1 MSDSLQLQLTADQYE
16 HLVDLIKAKG
26 LWDEGRKSVIDTL
39 KQPIPFVGEFSD
51 IYGYI
56 SSIIKDSP
64 LVNIDT
70 KFWFGAAGAING
82 DDASV
87 ASVNYIRG
95 STQYGLQFR
104 GKLDGYTQAQIDAG
118 IQRTSNYI
126 GQNVI
131 SQILK
136 DHGIPSFTKMLSY
149 DIGAAILT
157 PLPDPH
163 FEQDAGGWGGTFYF
177 WGEQLNY
184 GLNRPRV
191 NVGDAVLNGL
201 SADDMPETNGVKGT
215 PQAASL
221 PEFMYANT
229 QAAAD
234 AAITN
239 LKNAA
244 IGAQMLVP
252 GYPLFDYLVN
262 SGSAFETGLKAAK
275 ESWEAISAGA
285 KAQTPASIRFELLAD
300 TAIEVAGRVLTGHLN
315 TGPQA
320 SAGAAT
326 SSSDATSTL
335 SGNLLKVVYS
345 NGDEIDENLAM
356 DGGTPSG
363 HWVDAD
369 GASGDISIALDE
381 NGALT
386 ESDTWEDR
394 FGAGSTGTDV
404 YNADGSSS
412 GKINYASGGYATYM
426 EDTQGNVTTDYYT
439 KSGNLYS
446 VSWTHA
452 DGSSGSSTFFSNG
465 LTVTPNSSSGFTVAQ
480 SDYETLVNPDG
491 SYSVSSYDPKDI
503 LHLTQIDAQGV
514 AAAQTD
520 TAGDGVDYDQTNNT
534 SSVVTKDGGTVTSYQ
549 DEQGHLTHDS
559 WTASDGTT
567 GTDTYSASGEASG
580 KTVNL
585 DGSTDTFSL
594 HGTPGG
600 SYSEFVASS
609 QVKFLVPGPLDLT
622 RDHINAQGTLASDT
636 WTLSDA
642 ASGQDSFSS
651 DGSGSGVMTHAD
663 GSTSTVTLDG
673 SGGITVDNQGS
684 NGGVVSQDWWKAD
697 GTHGVKTYTD
707 GVLTATYDYQ
717 INGQVVVTDLAA
729 DGTVTEQQTQP
740 TGALLNPDGAGF
752 GKVVNSDGSYSVNY
766 NDSNGDALI
775 FKYSAGGQLQGTDH
789 VSASRSAEGA
799 FEGTLADG
807 TAWSSPYNGRTPV
820 VTDSDGTKHTY
831 YLNSSGVETGD
842 DWIKPDGTYGSD
854 TYKPDGSSSGDSF
867 NTDGT
872 SSGYAKDG
880 HGRIDEEFFAADG
893 TETGDVWQSADGA
906 HGSDSYN
913 ADGSSSGSS
922 YSADGTRLVYTD
934 DGQDNSVQ
942 AEYSASGAFLQ
953 GSWQNSDGSGGD
965 AINSTDG
972 SYSRDTYN
980 ADGSGAGQTTHADG
994 SFSVYSTTSDG
1005 VVTTAY
1011 FDAQG
1016 NETRGLVENPDG
1028 SSSLTV
1034 YNTDGSTSVTAQDG
1048 AGNVTTTQYSVAG
1061 VTTGET
1067 WTHSDG
1073 TSGTNTF
1080 TTNNSATEVLQ
1091 DGNGRT
1097 TTIVFVNGKPA
1108 SDTWTTTDGTTGADT
1123 FNGDGSSTGT
1133 SQNTDGSSSSYV
1145 NDGQGNATTLLFNA
1159 QGVKTG
1165 DTWVKADGSS
1175 GADTFGTDGSSSG
1188 QSTRADGSSTHYTSD
1203 GQGNSTTTQFSTAG
1217 VKTSDTWQQAD
1228 GSHGKD
1234 TFSADGSS
1242 VGLAM
1247 SLDGTTRRITKDASG
1262 NVTSDTIVGQ
1272 GPDNLQIQQ
1281 LEGAYAQSLS
1291 NELNAAQAYTL
1302 AQSYPWESHAGDP
1315 VYKTVANDFTVQL
1328 VNSDASVIQAASP
1341 QDQVSSTTETR
1352 TVTTTSLDSTT
1363 TGTTNYRLIVGDNFT
1378 SQFSSGQTLPAGAV
1392 LIYGPTTY
1400 SSLGGST
1407 GGEQQLLGIQVPN
1420 GTSYTTTTQL
1430 VTTTQTVIT
1439 NVASVSG
1446 SIEEINAGTGNQ
1458 TIYLGGGQNI
1468 INATADDAYVGPNHT
1483 AAADVNQLQSERA
1496 YFPPINT
1503 PFLYKTSGTGSFI
1516 NASGFGDTVLGTTG
1530 DDTIVA
1536 GPGNDILNGGGGAD
1550 TYLVFP
1556 NSTPA
1561 WDIIDDTG
1569 YFDPHTLTS
1578 SSVESQ
1584 AGDNY
1589 APGGYMSDYVM
1600 NEPQDVVAFE
1610 GGVTVSQ
1617 LQFSWGISASA
1628 GGQPALNISWGG
1640 SGGISVIVPSADWRA
1655 LGEGVEAFTF
1665 EDGTQLTMDQM
1676 LALAPP
1682 QPDSSQPLSGTVPL
1696 DAAVGYGYTWSEATL
1711 ADGSVEAKFDYTY
1724 TDGSSY
1730 STDRVTQSDG
1740 SFQES
1745 WTKSD
1750 GSHGTRTD
1758 DNKGNWTTNSYGTD
1772 GAVVGSTVRVTDETG
1787 GVTTSSFT
1795 QLDGSG
1801 LKLGDTWSH
1810 TDGSFG
1816 NDTFNADG
1824 SSSGQTTHADGSY
1837 RTYTGDGHGTLVTSD
1852 YDANGVGTGST
1863 VDVTDSEGNFI
1874 TTSFAQ
1880 ANGAGFK
1887 LSDNWTKV
1895 DGSYGD
1901 DAFNADGS
1909 SIGDANNSDGSYS
1922 TYVENA
1928 QGVRTTT
1935 YFDVDGEETGSTIGY
1950 LNAAGNRV
1958 TNLYDASGTVV
1969 GSTVQTTDVS
1979 GAITTIMY
1987 AALDGSGATTGST
2000 IRHVDAT
2007 GAVITD
2013 SFDAGGNALGS
2024 TVQTADASGTTT
2036 VTSYSGLDGGGTRLK
2051 DSWTQADGSSGSDT
2065 YNADGSYTSTTNDS
2079 DRKTTADYAS
2089 NGLLL
2094 DDAWTA
2100 GYGSSGN
2107 HTYNADGSVNSSQA
2121 SGSYLRL
2128 NVAAGERATVSGTE
2142 NTVTAASGS
2151 TVSLSGEGNVL
2162 TAGANTSITVSG
2174 TGSDADTLY
2183 VNNDQSGDTTPSGGA
2198 GTSGITVQSNAVVN
2212 LIGSGNSVTL
2222 TGNNTLWVTGQ
2233 DNVITATDST
2243 IFFEGDSS
2251 GDQVIGTNSTAEYFN
2266 GIAQETRSDSFDAS
2280 GHLARIQEFSDGY
2293 LASVT
2298 NFSNGVRTDTA
2309 IYDASGT
2316 ETAEELF
2323 DATGTQTDHLVLDS
2337 DGQVTQDQQFSGGN
2351 VVRVINATDGV
2362 VTDEAFYNASQVE
2375 TADAVFNASGEETE
2389 YKTFDAS
2396 GQIVQ
2401 DLQFSADHVASA
2413 LNYSSG
2419 IETDEATYNASGV
2432 ETGDAILNA
2441 SGVQTDYLV
2450 LDASGQVTQDQQF
2463 SNEHVVDA
2471 INFSNGVET
2480 DEAFYNASQQE
2491 AADVTFDASG
2501 NETAYTT
2508 YDPSGQVTQI
2518 QKFSDGHV
2526 AEVDNYSNGIKTDA
2540 AFYDAAGH
2548 ETAAAIFNASGIQS
2562 DHVLFDTNGQVAQDQ
2577 QFNGGYV
2584 VDAINYS
2591 LGVATD
2597 EAFFNTAGQQTSD
2610 TVFTTSAPGPAAITT
2625 SVNQLIQAMASF
2637 APPAAV
2643 YSNMAAANSQQLHA
2657 PTLAVSH

>member
-1 MSDSLQLQLTADQYE
+1 MALDITGIAE
-16 HLVDLIKAKG
+16 DLSNA
-26 LWDEGRKSVIDTL
+26 L
-39 KQPIPFVGEFSD
+39 
-51 IYGYI
+51 
-56 SSIIKDSP
+56 SIISGAISGVGDGVQNPFDSP
-64 LVNIDT
+64 QFKAVVSDLVTTLGSVATTIKPALANVP
-70 KFWFGAAGAING
+70 FAAAVIAGSNMESLE
-82 DDASV
+82 ASV
-87 ASVNYIRG
+87 E
-95 STQYGLQFR
+95 QMQ
-104 GKLDGYTQAQIDAG
+104 LDFA
-118 IQRTSNYI
+118 N
-126 GQNVI
+126 
-131 SQILK
+131 K
-136 DHGIPSFTKMLSY
+136 DYLDLAK
-149 DIGAAILT
+149 
-157 PLPDPH
+157 
-163 FEQDAGGWGGTFYF
+163 
-177 WGEQLNY
+177 
-184 GLNRPRV
+184 
-191 NVGDAVLNGL
+191 NGL
-201 SADDMPETNGVKGT
+201 SIISSATSIAALFDMEPATKIVLF
-215 PQAASL
+215 AVSAV
-221 PEFMYANT
+221 A
-229 QAAAD
+229 
-234 AAITN
+234 
-239 LKNAA
+239 NAA
-244 IGAQMLVP
+244 KTYIQIRQTVDPEGTAPPNLNVPTITDGSGGGGTVEYTFDGKTPLNVAQAKNTSAGQTSVIWRKDSDGNYVESQYIIATNKDGLTTSGFFAQYKYNDDGVR
-252 GYPLFDYLVN
+252 L
-262 SGSAFETGLKAAK
+262 SGSWYTTDESGRIQNQGAFSPSANGSAWIVAATQTLGAVIPNPARN
-275 ESWEAISAGA
+275 ELTYVENWSGSSAVNEVTSHSVNGSSTTRSTYLSGAYAIS
-285 KAQTPASIRFELLAD
+285 
-300 TAIEVAGRVLTGHLN
+300 VN
-315 TGPQA
+315 
-320 SAGAAT
+320 
-326 SSSDATSTL
+326 
-335 SGNLLKVVYS
+335 
-345 NGDEIDENLAM
+345 
-356 DGGTPSG
+356 DG
-363 HWVDAD
+363 
-369 GASGDISIALDE
+369 
-381 NGALT
+381 
-386 ESDTWEDR
+386 
-394 FGAGSTGTDV
+394 
-404 YNADGSSS
+404 
-412 GKINYASGGYATYM
+412 
-426 EDTQGNVTTDYYT
+426 QGNITTDYYS
-439 KSGNLYS
+439 KSGNIYAA
-446 VSWTHA
+446 SWVHS
-452 DGSSGSSTFFSNG
+452 DGSSGSETLFSNG
-465 LTVTPNSSSGFTVAQ
+465 LTVEPSSVGSFDVPQ
-480 SDYETLVNPDG
+480 STYETLTNPDG
-491 SYSVSSYDPKDI
+491 SYSVDSTDI
-503 LHLTQIDAQGV
+503 QDTSHATKVDAQGV
-514 AAAQTD
+514 AATQAD
-520 TAGDGVDYDQTNNT
+520 VAGNGVDYDNTGNTATVVHQNN
-534 SSVVTKDGGTVTSYQ
+534 GTVTSYT
-549 DEQGHLTHDS
+549 DAHDHLTHDS
-559 WTASDGTT
+559 WTASDGTS
-567 GTDTYSASGEASG
+567 GTDTYSASGAASG

-594 HGTPGG
+594 DATPGG
-600 SYSEFVASS
+600 SYSEFSASS
-609 QVKFLVPGPLDLT
+609 QVNIWVPGPLDLT
-622 RDHINAQGTLASDT
+622 RNHLNPDGTLTSDQ
-636 WTLSDA
+636 WSLSDGA
-642 ASGQDSFSS
+642 LGQDSFNS
-651 DGSGSGVMTHAD
+651 DGSGSGSLTHAD
-663 GSTSTVTLDG
+663 GSTSTVALDG
-673 SGGITVDNQGS
+673 SGTITVDNQGS
-684 NGGVVSQDWWKAD
+684 DGIVSQDWWHAD
-697 GTHGVKTYTD
+697 GTHGVNMYAD
-707 GVLTATYDYQ
+707 GVVTTTYNYQ
-717 INGQVVVTDLAA
+717 PSGQVTVTDLTAA
-729 DGTVTEQQTQP
+729 GGVVDQLTIAAG
-740 TGALLNPDGAGF
+740 GLLSPDGSGF
-752 GKVVNSDGSYSVNY
+752 GKIVNSDGSYSVNY

-775 FKYSAGGQLQGTDH
+775 FKYGAGGQLQSTDH
-789 VSASRSAEGA
+789 VSASRSAESA
-799 FEGTLADG
+799 FEGTLSDG
-807 TAWSSPYNGRTPV
+807 TAWSSPYNGFTPV
-820 VTDSDGTKHTY
+820 ITDSDGTKHTY
-831 YLNSSGVETGD
+831 YLNSSGVDTGE
-842 DWIKPDGTYGSD
+842 DWIKPDGTYGTD
-854 TYKPDGSSSGDSF
+854 IYNADGSSSGDGF
-867 NTDGT
+867 NVDGT
-872 SSGYAKDG
+872 SFAYDKDG
-880 HGRIDEEFFAADG
+880 QGQIEEEFFAADG

-906 HGSDSYN
+906 HGSNSYN

-922 YSADGTRLVYTD
+922 YNADGSRLVYTD
-934 DGQDNSVQ
+934 DGQGNLAQ
-942 AEYSASGAFLQ
+942 GQYAASGALTQ
-953 GSWQNSDGSGGD
+953 DSWQRSDGSGGD
-965 AINSTDG
+965 DLNNADG
-972 SYSRDTYN
+972 SYSHDTYN
-980 ADGSGAGQTTHADG
+980 ADGSGAGQTTNADG

-1011 FDAQG
+1011 FDVQG
-1016 NETRGLVENPDG
+1016 NETRSLVENPDG

-1034 YNTDGSTSVTAQDG
+1034 YNTDGSTSVTAQDS
-1048 AGNVTTTQYSVAG
+1048 AGDVTTTQYNVTGVA
-1061 VTTGET
+1061 TSET
-1067 WTHSDG
+1067 WTNSDG

-1097 TTIVFVNGKPA
+1097 TTVVFVNGKPA
-1108 SDTWTTTDGTTGADT
+1108 SDIWTTTDGATGTDT
-1123 FNGDGSSTGT
+1123 FNSGGSSAGT
-1133 SQNTDGSSSSYV
+1133 SQNADGSSSSYA
-1145 NDGQGNATTLLFNA
+1145 NDGQGNTTALIFNV

-1165 DTWVKADGSS
+1165 DTWTKADGSF

-1203 GQGNSTTTQFSTAG
+1203 GHGDSTTTQFSIAG
-1217 VKTSDTWQQAD
+1217 VKTSDAWQQAD

-1247 SLDGTTRRITKDASG
+1247 SLDGTTRRITKDAAG

-1281 LEGAYAQSLS
+1281 LESAYAQSLS
-1291 NELNAAQAYTL
+1291 NELNATQAYAL
-1302 AQSYPWESHAGDP
+1302 AQSYPWESEPGDP
-1315 VYKTVANDFTVQL
+1315 VYKTVTNDFAVQL
-1328 VNSDASVIQAASP
+1328 VNTDASVIQAASP

-1363 TGTTNYRLIVGDNFT
+1363 TGTTNYRLIVGNDFT
-1378 SQFSSGQTLPAGAV
+1378 SQFGSGQTLPAGAV

-1400 SSLGGST
+1400 SSLGGDT
-1407 GGEQQLLGIQVPN
+1407 NGQQQLIGIQVPN

-1430 VTTTQTVIT
+1430 VTTTQTVTT

-1446 SIEEINAGTGNQ
+1446 SIEEINAGSGSQ

-1468 INATADDAYVGPNHT
+1468 INAIADGAYVGPNHT
-1483 AAADVNQLQSERA
+1483 AAADVTQFQSERA

-1561 WDIIDDTG
+1561 WDTIDDTG
-1569 YFDPHTLTS
+1569 YFDPNTLTS
-1578 SSVESQ
+1578 SDVESQ

-1617 LQFSWGISASA
+1617 LQFSWGVSASA
-1628 GGQPALNISWGG
+1628 GGQPELNISWGG

-1665 EDGTQLTMDQM
+1665 EDGTRLTMDQM

-1682 QPDSSQPLSGTVPL
+1682 QPDSTQPLSGTVPL

-1745 WTKSD
+1745 WTRSD

-1801 LKLGDTWSH
+1801 TTLDDTW
-1810 TDGSFG
+1810 TKVDGSYG
-1816 NDTFNADG
+1816 DDTFNADG
-1824 SSSGQTTHADGSY
+1824 SSHGQTVHANGSY
-1837 RTYTGDGHGTLVTSD
+1837 STYTDDGHGTLVTSD
-1852 YDANGVGTGST
+1852 YDANGVGIGST
-1863 VDVTDSEGNFI
+1863 VDVTNSAGDYI

-1887 LSDNWTKV
+1887 LGDNWTKI
-1895 DGSYGD
+1895 DGSYGE

-1935 YFDVDGEETGSTIGY
+1935 YFNIDGEESGSSIGY
-1950 LNAAGNRV
+1950 LNAAGNQV
-1958 TNLYDASGTVV
+1958 TNLYDASGNAL
-1969 GSTVQTTDVS
+1969 GSTVQTTDAS
-1979 GAITTIMY
+1979 GAVTTTTY
-1987 AALDGSGATTGST
+1987 SALDGSGATTGST
-2000 IRHVDAT
+2000 IRQVDAA
-2007 GAVITD
+2007 GALTTD
-2013 SFDAGGNALGS
+2013 SFDASGNALGS
-2024 TVQTADASGTTT
+2024 TVQTTDVSGTTT
-2036 VTSYSGLDGGGTRLK
+2036 ITSYSGLDGSGTRLK
-2051 DSWTQADGSSGSDT
+2051 DSWTQADGSWGSDT
-2065 YNADGSYTSTTNDS
+2065 YNADGSYTSITKKSGRT
-2079 DRKTTADYAS
+2079 TTADYTS

-2100 GYGSSGN
+2100 SNGSSGS
-2107 HTYNADGSVNSSQA
+2107 HTYNADGSVNSSQV
-2121 SGSYLRL
+2121 SGSYLTL
-2128 NVAAGERATVSGTE
+2128 NVATGEQAAVVGTE
-2142 NTVTAASGS
+2142 NTVTSASGS

-2183 VNNDQSGDTTPSGGA
+2183 VNNDQSGDTTPSGA
-2198 GTSGITVQSNAVVN
+2198 GTSGITVQSDAVVN

-2280 GHLARIQEFSDGY
+2280 GHLARTQEFSDGY

-2401 DLQFSADHVASA
+2401 DLQFSAGHVVSA

-2419 IETDEATYNASGV
+2419 IETDEAAYNASGV

-2450 LDASGQVTQDQQF
+2450 LDASGQVTQDQQY

-2480 DEAFYNASQQE
+2480 DEAFYNASQQKT
-2491 AADVTFDASG
+2491 ADATFDASG

-2526 AEVDNYSNGIKTDA
+2526 AEVDNYSNGVKTDA
-2540 AFYDAAGH
+2540 AFYDASGH
-2548 ETAAAIFNASGIQS
+2548 ETAAAIFNGSGIQT
-2562 DHVLFDTNGQVAQDQ
+2562 DYVLFDGNGQVAQDQ
-2577 QFNGGYV
+2577 QFSGGYV